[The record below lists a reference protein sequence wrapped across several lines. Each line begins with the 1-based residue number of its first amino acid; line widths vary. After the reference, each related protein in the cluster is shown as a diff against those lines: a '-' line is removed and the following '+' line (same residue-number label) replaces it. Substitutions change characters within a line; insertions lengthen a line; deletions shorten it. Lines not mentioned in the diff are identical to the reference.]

1 MDKTGR
7 EYESFVAKL
16 QRAILNTEEI
26 SKQNNIEVEVRK
38 KIIDNCGIEREF
50 DVYWEYELA
59 GLTYKTII
67 ECKDYNSNVSVG
79 EIDGILGKTDDI
91 PGLKLVFATTKG
103 YQSGAKLKAK
113 HNNIELLLVREQDS
127 SDWITQDGEPLI
139 KNVSINIIY
148 EPPTRILKIQPK
160 LDREWAEKNSKIDIT
175 QPISIG
181 ALNNEIFIEDIVNSD
196 RYSLY
201 ELADRL
207 TPLHG
212 ETYGDF
218 EIIEDYEHAFIV
230 FPDIRLKLNSLEIHY
245 SIDELIKKSIEI
257 DYSKE
262 LLGVIEYLQR
272 GRTQSIFKNGVVRSS
287 FNSNQN

>member
-16 QRAILNTEEI
+16 QQAILNTEDI
-26 SKQNNIEVEVRK
+26 SKQKNIEVEVRK
-38 KIIDNCGIEREF
+38 KIFDNCGIEREF

-67 ECKDYNSNVSVG
+67 ECKDYNSSVSVG
-79 EIDGILGKTDDI
+79 EIDGILGKTQDI
-91 PGLKLVFATTKG
+91 PDLKLVFATTKG

-113 HNNIELLLVREQDS
+113 HNNIELLLVREQNS
-127 SDWITQDGEPLI
+127 SDWITQDGNPLI
-139 KNVSINIIY
+139 KKVSINITY
-148 EPPTRILKIQPK
+148 EPPTRILKWQPK
-160 LDREWAEKNSKIDIT
+160 LDGEWLEKNSNIDDS

-181 ALNNEIFIEDIVNSD
+181 AWSNEIFIEDIGNSD
-196 RYSLY
+196 NYSLH
-201 ELADRL
+201 ELAGQL

-212 ETYGDF
+212 ETHGDF
-218 EIIEDYEHAFIV
+218 NTIKNYEHAFIV
-230 FPDIRLKLNSLEIHY
+230 SHDIRLKLHSLEIDY
-245 SIDELIKKSIEI
+245 AIDEPIVESIEI

-272 GRTQSIFKNGVVRSS
+272 GCTQSIFKNGIVRSS